1 MSRSEALGQDRRS
14 TARLCKISMR
24 SANSRAYPDVKVTEC
39 DLDPGPSRHGG
50 PVPLHKNVPQCETD
64 LHMSRGYND
73 YHPDGVLSFLRP
85 GGLGFFHAFSL
96 KAPPLGG
103 AFFMVSN
110 SFSKEQ
116 DPTSAQIP

>member
-1 MSRSEALGQDRRS
+1 
-14 TARLCKISMR
+14 
-24 SANSRAYPDVKVTEC
+24 
-39 DLDPGPSRHGG
+39 
-50 PVPLHKNVPQCETD
+50 
-64 LHMSRGYND
+64 MSRGYND

-110 SFSKEQ
+110 SYSKVQHSEVN
-116 DPTSAQIP
+116 TNHMITKKCKRTAN